1 MSYLNEICC
10 PDHPDVTL
18 IEDYGAGNMVCSL
31 LVFYL
36 LFYSF
41 YKSFLLYIS
50 LFVISFKFYK

>member
-1 MSYLNEICC
+1 MSYLNEIYC
-10 PDHPDVTL
+10 PDHPYVIL

-41 YKSFLLYIS
+41 YK
-50 LFVISFKFYK
+50 

>member
-10 PDHPDVTL
+10 PDHPYVTL

-41 YKSFLLYIS
+41 YK
-50 LFVISFKFYK
+50 